1 MKSYFDCKQYDVT
14 TLQQM
19 YKYITDVDGS
29 IKEKN
34 VFPISVFQAVFDGLT
49 GLRLDVAL
57 NNINYIWVIFSVN
70 KSTTRLKVGT
80 EQRRAGLVISY
91 EDSTGKIMTERYI
104 GYEVDDTNWSDD
116 DNWEECFVNLE
127 NLDFVNALKEYFTN
141 YIDTEIEKINSTIDI
156 KISDAI
162 EKSKEY
168 TDDKVNDISIDV
180 DNAFSSISVNPVQNK
195 VITAAISKINAELF
209 PLTISVSGGGVFE
222 KRTTQTITVRWT
234 VKEGN
239 DVVTPDTILI
249 NDAPVANTSTSKV
262 FDNVTTTTSYIVKA
276 TKDET
281 TVNGN
286 TMAIFVNPSYFG
298 AVAAGFVPTEE
309 SIKALTK
316 SVKNSK
322 GYTGNVSLNN
332 QKTCYAYPKS
342 FGALTSIKDA
352 NNFEYLS
359 SYTRTELT
367 VWDETYYVYVLKD
380 STTITNFRQIYS

>member
-19 YKYITDVDGS
+19 YKYITDTDGS

-34 VFPISVFQAVFDGLT
+34 VFPISVFQAIFDGLT

-57 NNINYIWVIFSVN
+57 NNINYIWVIFSVD

-91 EDSTGKIMTERYI
+91 ENSAGKIITERYI

-116 DNWEECFVNLE
+116 DNWEECFVNFE
-127 NLDFVNALKEYFTN
+127 NLDFVDALKEYLID
-141 YIDTEIEKINSTIDI
+141 YIDAEIGKINDGIDI
-156 KISDAI
+156 KISNAVQQAKD
-162 EKSKEY
+162 Y
-168 TDDKVNDISIDV
+168 TDEKIANISIDV
-180 DNAFSSISVNPVQNK
+180 DTAFSTTSENPVQNK
-195 VITAAISKINAELF
+195 VITTAINKINAKLF

-222 KRTTQTITVRWT
+222 KRSTQAITVRWT
-234 VKEGN
+234 VKEGS
-239 DVVTPDTILI
+239 DVVTPDTILV

-276 TKDET
+276 TKDGT

-298 AVAAGFVPTEE
+298 AVANDFTPTEE
-309 SIKALTK
+309 AIKALTK
-316 SVKNSK
+316 TVKNNK

-332 QKTCYAYPKS
+332 QKVCYAYPKS
-342 FGALTSIKDA
+342 FGMLSSIKDA
-352 NNFEYLS
+352 NNFEYIS
-359 SYTRTELT
+359 SYDRTEVR